1 MHTSIA
7 LHPTTFWRRSTTP
20 FKRLWITLRSKSG
33 CSGSPSSPLED
44 EALAH
49 HRPSN
54 FVAIVNV
61 TLRSFEDGLLVAG
74 IVKNVPTLGAMGLSL
89 LAWGSLLAASQAST

>member
-1 MHTSIA
+1 
-7 LHPTTFWRRSTTP
+7 
-20 FKRLWITLRSKSG
+20 
-33 CSGSPSSPLED
+33 
-44 EALAH
+44 
-49 HRPSN
+49 
-54 FVAIVNV
+54 VAIVNV